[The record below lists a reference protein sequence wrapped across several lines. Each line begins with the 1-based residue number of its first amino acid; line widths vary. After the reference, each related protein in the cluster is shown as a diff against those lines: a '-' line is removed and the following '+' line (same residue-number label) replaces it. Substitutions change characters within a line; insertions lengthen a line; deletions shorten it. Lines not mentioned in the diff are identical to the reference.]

1 MGYSNGIS
9 QREKFLRVDFGWM
22 GNSLS
27 LYVTQGWAKIRVCAQ
42 RVSDPVAPTGLLYR
56 HYLLKKK
63 HLYHRKTFCQYRSPT
78 SPLSSVGRAADS

>member
-42 RVSDPVAPTGLLYR
+42 RVSDPGAPTGLLYR
-56 HYLLKKK
+56 HYLLKKNIYSIER
-63 HLYHRKTFCQYRSPT
+63 HFVNIDHRLAR
-78 SPLSSVGRAADS
+78 

>member
-56 HYLLKKK
+56 HYLLKKNIYSIER
-63 HLYHRKTFCQYRSPT
+63 HFVNIDHRLAR
-78 SPLSSVGRAADS
+78 